1 MGTVRT
7 LPTPTAGVRL
17 ADAAKVFLGT
27 IPVANTRRG
36 YAVVLD
42 RLVRDFGA
50 DGNVALLDP
59 DRVAGWFIFVWGG
72 GAAPTFN
79 VRLASL
85 RSACRYWR
93 DQGWLTA
100 DPLVRLRARPAPPD
114 TSKALSRQRVADI
127 LGSDAPLRERVPRH
141 LLCESSAG
149 AEEVLM
155 LDVPDLDSTN
165 RCAVVT
171 RKGGAR
177 DVNAWQ
183 TGTARLLPRMLA
195 GRRTGPVFL
204 TDRRA
209 KPSVAL
215 VDVDPT
221 TGRARLSYRRAAS
234 ASTLAAH
241 TRGRARGVDTD
252 ADEAVRPHLGAVA
265 GEVRADFRRRTREV
279 AGRERPLRPP
289 PAGSQMTDHTHHL
302 FVVGG
307 VGVAQWPVGAAE
319 VGQLEGVVAVDAD
332 VVADERRQPRNVGVE
347 YRMVLGA

>member
-59 DRVAGWFIFVWGG
+59 GRVAGWFIFVWGG
-72 GAAPTFN
+72 GAATTFN

-85 RSACRYWR
+85 RSACGYWR
-93 DQGWLTA
+93 DQGWLTG

-114 TSKALSRQRVADI
+114 TSKALSTQRVADI
-127 LGSDAPLRERVPRH
+127 LGSDAPLRERVLWH
-141 LLCESSAG
+141 LLYESSAR

-177 DVNAWQ
+177 DVIAWQ
-183 TGTARLLPRMLA
+183 TGTARLLPRMVA

-221 TGRARLSYRRAAS
+221 TGRARLSYRRAAELFETHTTELDDGPYTLHQLRHS
-234 ASTLAAH
+234 RLTHAAEHGASTPMLMKLSGHTSVRSLAKY
-241 TRGRARGVDTD
+241 ARIS
-252 ADEAVRPHLGAVA
+252 DEGLVKWQAENDPSA
-265 GEVRADFRRRTREV
+265 RRR
-279 AGRERPLRPP
+279 P
-289 PAGSQMTDHTHHL
+289 D
-302 FVVGG
+302 
-307 VGVAQWPVGAAE
+307 
-319 VGQLEGVVAVDAD
+319 
-332 VVADERRQPRNVGVE
+332 RR
-347 YRMVLGA
+347 